1 MNNNTKKLLL
11 KEDIQ
16 ELFAKEVVPEL
27 LKKAKTFSLRKCRC
41 NIRFDVTTIEFKVHD
56 KINYHRTHIINPKT
70 NKFFVLCERCRTKQQ
85 EFKEKN
91 REHAREVNKIYLSKP
106 ENKERHK
113 AHQQTEQ
120 YKEGRKEYNKEYRS
134 KPEVK
139 ERIKEYNQRPEVK
152 QHKKEYKQRPEVK
165 SNRNERQMKDYYN
178 DIAKRFRQTLS
189 RSLNHKLK
197 LCLKGDKLEEK
208 NTMEYLGCSME
219 EFIKHIEDQFEEGMS
234 WENYGRIENVRCWH
248 LDHRIPAFYKENED
262 DEITKEVI
270 IERSHY
276 TNFQPMWE
284 DENISNGN
292 KYIGKY
298 IQMD

>member
-1 MNNNTKKLLL
+1 MNNNTK
-11 KEDIQ
+11 
-16 ELFAKEVVPEL
+16 ELFEKEVVPEL
-27 LKKAKTFSLRKCRC
+27 LKKAKTLSLRKCRC
-41 NIRFDVTTIEFKVHD
+41 NIRFDVTTIDFKVHA
-56 KINYHRTHIINPKT
+56 KINYHRTHTINPKT

-113 AHQQTEQ
+113 TYQQTEQ
-120 YKEGRKEYNKEYRS
+120 YKERKNIYNKEYKS
-134 KPEVK
+134 KLEVK

-152 QHKKEYKQRPEVK
+152 QHKKEYNQRPEVK

-178 DIAKRFRQTLS
+178 DIAKRFRVILS

-197 LCLKGDKLEEK
+197 LCLKADKLEEK
-208 NTMEYLGCSME
+208 NTMEYLGCSIE

-234 WENYGRIENVRCWH
+234 WENYGRIEDVRCWH
-248 LDHRIPAFYKENED
+248 LDHIIPAFYKENED

-284 DENISNGN
+284 DENISKGN
-292 KYIGKY
+292 KYVGKY
-298 IQMD
+298 IQRD

>member
-1 MNNNTKKLLL
+1 MNNKTKKLSS

-16 ELFAKEVVPEL
+16 ELFEKEVVPEL
-27 LKKAKTFSLRKCRC
+27 LKKAKTLSLRKCRC
-41 NIRFDVTTIEFKVHD
+41 NIRFDVTTIDFKVHN
-56 KINYHRTHIINPKT
+56 KINYHRTHTINPKT

-85 EFKEKN
+85 EFKERN

-120 YKEGRKEYNKEYRS
+120 YKERKNIYNKEYRS

-139 ERIKEYNQRPEVK
+139 ERMKEYSKEYKKEYNQRPEVK
-152 QHKKEYKQRPEVK
+152 E
-165 SNRNERQMKDYYN
+165 RNNIRQMNDYYN

-197 LCLKGDKLEEK
+197 LCLKGGESGEK

-234 WENYGRIENVRCWH
+234 WENYGRIEDVRCWH

-284 DENISNGN
+284 DENISKGN
-292 KYIGKY
+292 KYVGKY
-298 IQMD
+298 IQRD